1 MPNFALWYWLP
12 ALIMGALFCFSFFKE
27 PRHLYNGMLFNWF
40 AIVFLATLAFAILA
54 SGNRLLIA
62 VTGTLFVIAV
72 GIIIL
77 LFALHLVWLLWNAWL
92 VWRREGHSLGNM
104 LTLGIAVGLLL
115 LEVAGTFGRQ
125 WIPDSLYDALT
136 FFFTLSIGYEL
147 LALYNF
153 LTILVLYNLW
163 RPRHNRDYL
172 IVLGAGLINGDK
184 VSPLLAARIQA
195 AVTFYQKQVAKNRP
209 APKIIFSGGQGEDE
223 KLSEAAAMRAWAV
236 DHGIPETDTLLEDQ
250 SKTTYQNMK
259 FSKALITKREGA
271 KPVKAAFF
279 TNNYH
284 LFRAGVFARA
294 AGLDANGVGAATSFY
309 FLPNA
314 VIREYLAFV
323 VLHKRRH
330 IIIIG
335 LIAVMAIMVGISAG
349 VR

>member
-72 GIIIL
+72 G
-77 LFALHLVWLLWNAWL
+77 
-92 VWRREGHSLGNM
+92 
-104 LTLGIAVGLLL
+104 LLL

-125 WIPDSLYDALT
+125 WIPDPLYDALT